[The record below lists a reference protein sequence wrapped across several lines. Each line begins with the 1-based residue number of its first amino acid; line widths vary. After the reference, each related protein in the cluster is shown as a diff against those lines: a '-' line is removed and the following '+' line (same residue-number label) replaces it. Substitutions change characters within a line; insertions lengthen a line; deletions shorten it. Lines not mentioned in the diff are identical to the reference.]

1 MIRRDVS
8 GGFVLIQQHDHS
20 LLSGE
25 LGRQVGNGLFAA
37 PCPFEAVVLAI
48 AEHDCGWVQADQ
60 RPGLNAKGQP
70 AHVFEGDIQT
80 ALAAWDSSVNA
91 VSARDK
97 YAGLLVSLHTMALAN
112 VVAAREPEPADDQ
125 ARQKAFRIRRF
136 VHRQIEVQEML
147 RRELAM
153 RVDLPLRGGLAEEG
167 RAPDEDLLR
176 ANFFLL
182 EFLDQLSLNLCFD
195 RLVFQRF
202 EMLYPRAGEGAMTAR
217 FQRDARGIF
226 RLDPWPFNVE
236 RMDLEIPSRIIP
248 AGPYPNAET
257 LQQACGHAQ
266 AQLLYVVLQPAGS

>member
-8 GGFVLIQQHDHS
+8 GGFVLIHQYDHS
-20 LLSGE
+20 LLAGDLARR
-25 LGRQVGNGLFAA
+25 LGNALFAA
-37 PCPFEAVVLAI
+37 PSPFETVVTAI
-48 AEHDCGWVQADQ
+48 AEHDCGWVQAD
-60 RPGLNAKGQP
+60 RHPGLNPQGQP

-80 ALAAWDSSVNA
+80 ALAAWESSVNT
-91 VSARDK
+91 VMARDK
-97 YAGLLVSLHTMALAN
+97 YAGLLVSLHAMALAN
-112 VVAAREPEPADDQ
+112 VVAAREAEPADDH
-125 ARQKAFRIRRF
+125 ARQRAFRIRRF
-136 VHRQIEVQEML
+136 VHRQIELQEEL

-202 EMLYPRAGEGAMTAR
+202 EMLYPRPGEGAMTAR

-226 RLDPWPFNVE
+226 RLDPWPFNNERVE
-236 RMDLEIPSRIIP
+236 LEILSRMIP
-248 AGPYPNAET
+248 AGPYGDADA
-257 LQQACGHAQ
+257 LQEACRRAQ
-266 AQLLYVVLQPAGS
+266 PQLVRVVLQPAGS